1 MKKSIAVLVAALMC
15 APALAA
21 RADALSQVRAQI
33 DAANA
38 RFAPAVF
45 GRNAAMIA
53 GDYLKDGVFV
63 PPAGAPI
70 RGRDAIRA
78 FYAASFAKMHG
89 GLVSIKC
96 ATKSLQ
102 YDGTAA
108 LEQGTCTFVSR
119 KTGGKLATRAG
130 KYLTVWRKDAD
141 GRWRIAVN
149 LA

>member
-1 MKKSIAVLVAALMC
+1 MKKSVAVLIAAMIC
-15 APALAA
+15 APGLTA
-21 RADALSQVRAQI
+21 RADTLAQVRAQI

-38 RFAPAVF
+38 HYGPAVF
-45 GRNAAMIA
+45 AHNAAAIA
-53 GDYLKDGVFV
+53 GDYSKDGVFV

-78 FYAASFAKMHG
+78 FYAERFAKMRG

-119 KTGGKLATRAG
+119 APGGKLATRTG

-141 GRWRIAVN
+141 GRWRIAVD

>member
-1 MKKSIAVLVAALMC
+1 MKKSIAVLSAALMC
-15 APALAA
+15 APVLAA
-21 RADALSQVRAQI
+21 RADTLAQVRAQI

-38 RFAPAVF
+38 HYAPAVF
-45 GRNAAMIA
+45 ARNAATIA

-63 PPAGAPI
+63 PPSGVPV

-78 FYAASFAKMHG
+78 FYAERFAKMHG
-89 GLVSIKC
+89 GLISIKC
-96 ATKSLQ
+96 ATTSLR

-119 KTGGKLATRAG
+119 TVDGKKATRTG

-141 GRWRIAVN
+141 GRWRIAVD